1 MNESGAGRPLSQATL
16 SPGHPTTPT
25 HAGPLRDSF
34 EFLRGFVR
42 HPAQV
47 GSIIPSS
54 HHLEQRLVRSA
65 RISEARTVVEFGPG
79 TGGTTAAFLQVMSS
93 RARLLAI
100 ELDPEF
106 HQHLEI
112 SIRDPRFILE
122 LGSAERLAD
131 FLAAWQ
137 LPAPDVIISGI
148 PFSTMPPEVSNRVA
162 TAVARVLPPGGRFVA
177 YQVRAHVTS
186 FVSPYL
192 GQPSTYWEVV
202 NVPPVR
208 VFTWVK
214 SGG

>member
-47 GSIIPSS
+47 GSIVPSS

-112 SIRDPRFILE
+112 SIPA
-122 LGSAERLAD
+122 S
-131 FLAAWQ
+131 FLNWAAPSDWRT
-137 LPAPDVIISGI
+137 
-148 PFSTMPPEVSNRVA
+148 FW
-162 TAVARVLPPGGRFVA
+162 PPGSCRRPMSSSPAFRF
-177 YQVRAHVTS
+177 QPCRLKS
-186 FVSPYL
+186 RIGWP
-192 GQPSTYWEVV
+192 QPSPGCCRRAAALSPT
-202 NVPPVR
+202 
-208 VFTWVK
+208 K
-214 SGG
+214 SARTSPASCRPISASPARTGKS